1 MLLSY
6 RTTTDGLPLGS
17 GFFNVINQRV
27 TRMSRTSVFFYL
39 ILISSVAFFAFLP
52 ELTYAAS
59 IAQGDPTQAVFPP
72 PLEVYQD
79 DDLPVLER
87 LGNRIWENPF
97 NLVGTLIFIV
107 AIVHTFLSSRFLEI
121 SDRLEKRHKKFIA
134 KGLAPLHSVSH
145 RARLLHFMG
154 EVEVIFGFW
163 AIALMLAILAFY
175 DWPTAVHYLSDTVDF
190 TEPMFVM
197 VIMTLAATRPIL
209 KLSETI
215 MNRIANTFGGSLT
228 AWWLTIL
235 TVGPLLGSFITEPA
249 AMTISA
255 LLLSRKFYV
264 LEPSRRFRY
273 ATIGLLFVN
282 VSVGG
287 TLTHFAAPPVL
298 MVAEP
303 WGWGTAF
310 MLSNFGWKAAVG
322 ILLANALYWF
332 AFRGELAAMRKEF
345 HIRRLK
351 EEILSTY
358 LSREPIEREIEAII
372 AEIKDKRHFMENLEH
387 LVRDFCG
394 EVQNRLEVRFCE
406 RIADTDIEYEAAID
420 AFRQRFDEIHL
431 FRMQRDL
438 PQVLP
443 KAKRAPFI
451 DPNWDQRED
460 PVPLWITLF
469 HVGFMAWTIFNA
481 HYPVLFIPGALFFL
495 GFATVT
501 TDHQNRVDLKPPL
514 LVGFFLSGL
523 VTHGGVQGWWLEPVL
538 GGLGEVPL
546 LLMATVLTAFNDTA
560 AITYLSTLVPG
571 FTDQLKYAVVA
582 GAVTGG
588 GLTVIAN
595 APNPAGQMI
604 LKKHFLHGVS
614 PTSLLLAALAPTAI
628 MLTVFLTFA

>member
-1 MLLSY
+1 MK
-6 RTTTDGLPLGS
+6 RTTSDRTAIFACAVVAGLL
-17 GFFNVINQRV
+17 
-27 TRMSRTSVFFYL
+27 
-39 ILISSVAFFAFLP
+39 AP
-52 ELTYAAS
+52 ELAYTAA
-59 IAQGDPTQAVFPP
+59 AEPGVADFP
-72 PLEVYQD
+72 LALHSYQD
-79 DDLPVLER
+79 DGLGVAER
-87 LGNRIWENPF
+87 LVNRVRHDPF
-97 NLVGTLIFIV
+97 NLVGTLIFFL
-107 AIVHTFLSSRFLEI
+107 AIVHTFLSSKFLEI
-121 SDRLEKRHKKFIA
+121 SAGLEARHEERIA
-134 KGLAPLHSVSH
+134 QGRANLHSVSH
-145 RARLLHFMG
+145 GARLMHFMG
-154 EVEVIFGFW
+154 EVEVIFGLW
-163 AIALMLAILAFY
+163 AIALMLAIIAFY
-175 DWPTAVHYLSDTVDF
+175 DWSTAVNYLSHQVDF

-209 KLSETI
+209 KLSEAV
-215 MNRIANTFGGSLT
+215 MNRVARVFGGSLT

-235 TVGPLLGSFITEPA
+235 TLGPLLGSFITEPA

-303 WGWGTAF
+303 WGWGTAH
-310 MLSNFGWKAAVG
+310 MLGNFGWKAAAG
-322 ILLANALYWF
+322 ILASNLLYWF
-332 AFRGELAAMRKEF
+332 VFRREFEALRKEF
-345 HIRRLK
+345 HVRSLK

-358 LSREPIEREIEAII
+358 LSREPIEREIENTI
-372 AEIKDKRHFMENLEH
+372 AEIRASHGFEEH
-387 LVRDFCG
+387 IETLVDEFCG
-394 EVQNRLEVRFCE
+394 EVQGRLERQFCQ
-406 RIADTDIEYEAAID
+406 RIENSDIEHDAAVE

-438 PQVLP
+438 PQLLP
-443 KAKRAPFI
+443 DSQRAPFV
-451 DPNWDQRED
+451 DPNWDDRED
-460 PVPLWITLF
+460 PVPAWITLV
-469 HVGFMAWTIFNA
+469 HVGFMAWTIANE
-481 HYPVLFIPGALFFL
+481 HHPVLFIPGMLFFL
-495 GFATVT
+495 GFAAVT
-501 TDHQNRVDLKPPL
+501 TDHQNTIDLKPPL

-538 GGLGEVPL
+538 GSLSATPL
-546 LLMATVLTAFNDTA
+546 IVTSTVLTAFNDNA

-571 FTDQLKYAVVA
+571 FTDELKYAVVA

-614 PTSLLLAALAPTAI
+614 PAHLLLSALAPTAI
-628 MLTVFLTFA
+628 MFTMFVVFA

>member
-1 MLLSY
+1 MLVCIAAVTLFAPEFAHSASAVHADPA
-6 RTTTDGLPLGS
+6 TT
-17 GFFNVINQRV
+17 N
-27 TRMSRTSVFFYL
+27 
-39 ILISSVAFFAFLP
+39 
-52 ELTYAAS
+52 
-59 IAQGDPTQAVFPP
+59 FPP
-72 PLEVYQD
+72 ALPSYQD
-79 DDLPVLER
+79 AGKGVLER
-87 LGNRIWENPF
+87 LGHRIEYNPF
-97 NLVGTLIFIV
+97 NLAGTLIFLL
-107 AIVHTFLSSRFLEI
+107 AIVHTFLSSRFLTI
-121 SDRLEKRHKKFIA
+121 SDRLEKSHEVKIA
-134 KGLAPLHSVSH
+134 EGKAPLNSVSH
-145 RARLLHFMG
+145 GARLLHFMG
-154 EVEVIFGFW
+154 EVEVIFGLW

-175 DWPTAVHYLSDTVDF
+175 DWPTAVHYLSNTVDF

-209 KLSETI
+209 KLSESI
-215 MNRIANTFGGSLT
+215 MNRVAKAFGGSLT

-235 TVGPLLGSFITEPA
+235 TLGPLLGSFITEPA

-303 WGWGTAF
+303 WGWGTAH
-310 MLSNFGWKAAVG
+310 MLSNFGWKAAAG
-322 ILLANALYWF
+322 ILASNALYWF
-332 AFRGELAAMRKEF
+332 VFRHEFHGLRKEF
-345 HIRRLK
+345 RIRSLK
-351 EEILSTY
+351 EEIMQTY
-358 LSREPIEREIEAII
+358 LGREPIEREIEAII
-372 AEIKDKRHFMENLEH
+372 AEIREKRGFEEH
-387 LVRDFCG
+387 LETLVGEFCG
-394 EVQNRLEVRFCE
+394 EVQNRLEYQFCQ
-406 RIADTDIEYEAAID
+406 RIADTDIEHDAAID

-438 PQVLP
+438 PHLLP
-443 KAKRAPFI
+443 ESQRAPFV
-451 DPNWDQRED
+451 DPNWDERED
-460 PVPLWITLF
+460 PVPAWVTLV
-469 HVGFMAWTIFNA
+469 HVGFMGWTIANA
-481 HYPVLFIPGALFFL
+481 HHPVLFIPGMLFFL
-495 GFATVT
+495 GFAAVT
-501 TDHQNRVDLKPPL
+501 TDYQNSIDLKAPL

-538 GGLGEVPL
+538 GSLTETPL
-546 LLMATVLTAFNDTA
+546 ILMSTILTAFNDNA

-571 FTDQLKYAVVA
+571 FTDALKYAVVA

-614 PTSLLLAALAPTAI
+614 PITLLTSALAPTAI
-628 MLTVFLTFA
+628 MLTMFLFFA